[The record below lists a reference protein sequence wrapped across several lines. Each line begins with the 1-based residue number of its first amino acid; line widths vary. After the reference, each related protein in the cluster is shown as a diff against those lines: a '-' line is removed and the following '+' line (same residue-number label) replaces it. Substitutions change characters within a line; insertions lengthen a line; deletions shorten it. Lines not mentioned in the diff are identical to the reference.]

1 MTNLGD
7 VRVLTGAGERCGC
20 GAGRGMPG
28 HYRERTWLTLAVYH
42 KAAGDIKRHI
52 AQITECKMHKNDRMR
67 GRGNPYDGKGGNKM
81 DILAEVIGEL
91 AHLTEA
97 ELYSLLQFLRALR
110 RNSRLEYENDAL

>member
-1 MTNLGD
+1 
-7 VRVLTGAGERCGC
+7 
-20 GAGRGMPG
+20 
-28 HYRERTWLTLAVYH
+28 
-42 KAAGDIKRHI
+42 
-52 AQITECKMHKNDRMR
+52 MHKNARMR

-81 DILAEVIGEL
+81 DILAEVIGEM

>member
-1 MTNLGD
+1 
-7 VRVLTGAGERCGC
+7 
-20 GAGRGMPG
+20 
-28 HYRERTWLTLAVYH
+28 
-42 KAAGDIKRHI
+42 
-52 AQITECKMHKNDRMR
+52 MHKMLKFG

-110 RNSRLEYENDAL
+110 RNSRLGYEHDAL

>member
-1 MTNLGD
+1 
-7 VRVLTGAGERCGC
+7 
-20 GAGRGMPG
+20 
-28 HYRERTWLTLAVYH
+28 
-42 KAAGDIKRHI
+42 
-52 AQITECKMHKNDRMR
+52 MHKMLEFG

-110 RNSRLEYENDAL
+110 RNSR